1 MHRECDNCESES
13 EIAYTLT
20 THVASEPNE
29 RIDLHF
35 CSTECLD
42 VWT

>member
-1 MHRECDNCESES
+1 MECDTCATEG

-20 THVASEPNE
+20 TYVERNPSEQ
-29 RIDLHF
+29 IDLHF
-35 CSTECLD
+35 CSSDCLD